1 MYICDY
7 FWSTLT
13 IPDNDRHQSTA
24 LLSCESFHT
33 FTDII
38 SVSLC
43 SWLYTFFL
51 KRWARE
57 DGFEVYPYIRN
68 TDHRKIKLIAWKHFQ
83 TFNQVQIIFYL
94 FDSNGSH
101 ETSSRNGIIENDT
114 HDNNDT
120 INKRNWKKSGKRMR
134 KYRKEILIF
143 PILFLFLILSRYF
156 FLFLYPRI
164 HVLLPPP
171 LSSSLFY
178 ILSVSLKRPSPAGV

>member
-13 IPDNDRHQSTA
+13 NPDNDRHQSTA
-24 LLSCESFHT
+24 LLSCESLHT

-43 SWLYTFFL
+43 SWLFAFFFFL

-57 DGFEVYPYIRN
+57 DGLEVSGISKYRW
-68 TDHRKIKLIAWKHFQ
+68 KIKLNRSK
-83 TFNQVQIIFYL
+83 TFSDQMRKIFY
-94 FDSNGSH
+94 FIRMKERFGV
-101 ETSSRNGIIENDT
+101 ETKIIEND
-114 HDNNDT
+114 NT
-120 INKRNWKKSGKRMR
+120 INKRNWKKSGKGMR

-143 PILFLFLILSRYF
+143 PTLSPFLILSRYF

-164 HVLLPPP
+164 PRSPSLP
-171 LSSSLFY
+171 LSFILS
-178 ILSVSLKRPSPAGV
+178 LSVSLKRPSPVGV

>member
-24 LLSCESFHT
+24 LLSCESLHT

-43 SWLYTFFL
+43 SWLFTFFFKTLSKGRWIRGIRISKYRSL
-51 KRWARE
+51 KS
-57 DGFEVYPYIRN
+57 
-68 TDHRKIKLIAWKHFQ
+68 KINRLKTFPNNFQ
-83 TFNQVQIIFYL
+83 SNSENFL
-94 FDSNGSH
+94 FVR
-101 ETSSRNGIIENDT
+101 TIENDT
-114 HDNNDT
+114 HDNT
-120 INKRNWKKSGKRMR
+120 INNRNWETEKSGKRMR

-143 PILFLFLILSRYF
+143 PTLFLFLILSRYF
-156 FLFLYPRI
+156 FLFLYPPI
-164 HVLLPPP
+164 HVLLLLLPPSH
-171 LSSSLFY
+171 SSSLFY

>member
-24 LLSCESFHT
+24 LLSCESLHT

-43 SWLYTFFL
+43 SWLFTFFFKTLSKGRWIRGIRISKYRSL
-51 KRWARE
+51 K
-57 DGFEVYPYIRN
+57 N
-68 TDHRKIKLIAWKHFQ
+68 KINRLKTFPNNFQ
-83 TFNQVQIIFYL
+83 SNSENFL
-94 FDSNGSH
+94 FVR
-101 ETSSRNGIIENDT
+101 TIENDT
-114 HDNNDT
+114 HDNT
-120 INKRNWKKSGKRMR
+120 INNRNWKKSGKRMR

-143 PILFLFLILSRYF
+143 PTLFLFLILSRYF
-156 FLFLYPRI
+156 FLFLYPPI
-164 HVLLPPP
+164 HVLLLLLPPSH
-171 LSSSLFY
+171 SSSLFY